1 MNSKES
7 EEVNL
12 DKVYKELLLN
22 HKDSSKL
29 CTYILSNGK
38 EFPEM
43 KSVNEEILVETAL
56 IIQQRT
62 GRNMYDILK
71 ENKLL

>member
-29 CTYILSNGK
+29 CTYILSNGQ